1 VPVTVTVA
9 VPVVALALAAR
20 VKVLDDVDAVGLKL
34 AVTPVGRPDAEN
46 VTFPVKPLIGVTVI
60 VLVPLLPCTTLS
72 EDGLEDKEKFF
83 ADVFTVRL
91 IAMVWVKLPEVPVTF
106 TSTVPVAAVPLAV
119 NVNVLTDVL
128 AEVVSTGPNEAVT
141 PFGKPDAEKV
151 TLPSKPVDVA
161 MVISVVA
168 LFPWRTVKLLGLAER
183 VKTAGHLVTRL

>member
-1 VPVTVTVA
+1 MTVA

-60 VLVPLLPCTTLS
+60 ALVPLLPCTTLS

>member
-1 VPVTVTVA
+1 MPVTVTVA

-119 NVNVLTDVL
+119 NVKVLTDVL

-168 LFPWRTVKLLGLAER
+168 LLPWRTVKLLGLAER

>member
-119 NVNVLTDVL
+119 NVKVLTDVL

-168 LFPWRTVKLLGLAER
+168 LLPWRTVKLLGLAER